1 MLPLWSESLLIAVPN
16 GGRQLYRVKSSQKE
30 KNKYCIL
37 MHIHGISKDGTDA
50 SYLQG
55 SNGDADI
62 ENKLVDTGRGR
73 NERVGRMERAA
84 WKHVHY
90 HV

>member
-1 MLPLWSESLLIAVPN
+1 MAVPN

-30 KNKYCIL
+30 KNKYRIL

-73 NERVGRMERAA
+73 NESVGRMERAA
-84 WKHVHY
+84 WKHTH
-90 HV
+90 